1 MKKWMMLLAMAGLFF
16 SCDGGFSGGSDSSD
30 SSSGTG
36 GSMARFACIGNY
48 LYTVDENNLSTFD
61 ISDSTKIVPTSR
73 ISANWSTI
81 ETIFPKD
88 SLLFLGSKQG
98 MYIYNLKNPAKP
110 QFVYMY
116 SHIVSCDPV
125 VVQGK
130 YAYVTLR
137 TDFDSNFC
145 NRGVNQLEVID
156 VSILTHPRNVGTYT
170 MENPRGLGIDGTSL
184 FVCDGL
190 DLLVM
195 DASNPLNLKV
205 VKRMALDGTP
215 FDVIAKNGILTLSYS
230 AGVKQYAYS
239 NDTIQEI
246 STIY

>member
-1 MKKWMMLLAMAGLFF
+1 MKKLLMLLVLAGLFY
-16 SCDGGFSGGSDSSD
+16 SCEGSYSSDGSDSST
-30 SSSGTG
+30 GTG
-36 GSMARFACIGNY
+36 GSMARFACVGDY
-48 LYTVDENNLSTFD
+48 LYTIDENSLSTFN
-61 ISDSTKIVPTSR
+61 ISDSSKIVPTSR
-73 ISANWSTI
+73 ISAQWSRI

-88 SLLFLGSKQG
+88 SLLFLGSMQG

-110 QFVYMY
+110 EFVHLYT
-116 SHIVSCDPV
+116 HVVSCDPV

-137 TDFDSNFC
+137 TDFSGNFC

-156 VSILTHPRNVGTYT
+156 VSLLTNPRKVGTYN
-170 MENPRGLGIDGTSL
+170 MQNPRGLGIDGTSL
-184 FVCDGL
+184 FVCDGM

-195 DASNPLNLKV
+195 NATNPLDLKV

-230 AGVKQYAYS
+230 SGVKQYAYS

>member
-1 MKKWMMLLAMAGLFF
+1 MKKLMMLLALAGLLY
-16 SCDGGFSGGSDSSD
+16 SCEGSYTTDSSD

-36 GSMARFACIGNY
+36 GSMARFACIGDY
-48 LYTVDENNLSTFD
+48 LYTVDENSLSTFN
-61 ISDSTKIVPTSR
+61 ISDSSKIVPTSH
-73 ISANWSTI
+73 ITADWSRI

-88 SLLFLGSKQG
+88 SLLFLGSQQG

-110 QFVYMY
+110 EFVYLY
-116 SHIVSCDPV
+116 THVVSCDPV

-137 TDFDSNFC
+137 TDFSGNFC

-156 VSILTHPRNVGTYT
+156 VSILTNPRKVGTYS

-195 DASNPLNLKV
+195 NATNPLDLKV

-230 AGVKQYAYS
+230 SGVKQYAYS